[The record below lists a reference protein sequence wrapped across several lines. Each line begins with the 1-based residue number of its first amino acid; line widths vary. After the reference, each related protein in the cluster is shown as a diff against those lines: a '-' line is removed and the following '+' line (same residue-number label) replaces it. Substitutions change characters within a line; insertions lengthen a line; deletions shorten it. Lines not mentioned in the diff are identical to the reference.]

1 MSDSKLSP
9 KRTSLPLAFHA
20 RTYQL
25 PVKGQDL
32 PENGLAFSSGPGR
45 SACWWNRN
53 TSSWRTWQ
61 RCLVEGWTRWQQ
73 PWPKAGTIW
82 NGQLFPRRTVEPP
95 IGAIAGGGWPTP
107 TVQDASNDGG
117 PSQFLRDTIPLNA
130 RVRIGDRANPGKL
143 NPDWVERL
151 MGIDPGYTL
160 PEGPPVDT
168 ILDPERWRDGSWE
181 EGIPRLTQVKDG
193 RRARLKMLGNAVVPQ
208 CVAHLGEMIAI
219 HHRIG
224 QLPF

>member
-1 MSDSKLSP
+1 M
-9 KRTSLPLAFHA
+9 LAEEV
-20 RTYQL
+20 Q
-25 PVKGQDL
+25 
-32 PENGLAFSSGPGR
+32 
-45 SACWWNRN
+45 
-53 TSSWRTWQ
+53 
-61 RCLVEGWTRWQQ
+61 
-73 PWPKAGTIW
+73 
-82 NGQLFPRRTVEPP
+82 
-95 IGAIAGGGWPTP
+95 IAEQKT
-107 TVQDASNDGG
+107 
-117 PSQFLRDTIPLNA
+117 
-130 RVRIGDRANPGKL
+130 GKL

-160 PEGPPVDT
+160 PEGQPVDT
-168 ILDPERWRDGSWE
+168 ILAPERWRDGSWE

>member
-1 MSDSKLSP
+1 MASDA
-9 KRTSLPLAFHA
+9 T
-20 RTYQL
+20 
-25 PVKGQDL
+25 
-32 PENGLAFSSGPGR
+32 SGPDFARSGR
-45 SACWWNRN
+45 KGSGGDD
-53 TSSWRTWQ
+53 
-61 RCLVEGWTRWQQ
+61 LVT
-73 PWPKAGTIW
+73 
-82 NGQLFPRRTVEPP
+82 
-95 IGAIAGGGWPTP
+95 AIAKLELDRGYLDA
-107 TVQDASNDGG
+107 TVQDAEQKTG
-117 PSQFLRDTIPLNA
+117 Q
-130 RVRIGDRANPGKL
+130 L

-219 HHRIG
+219 HHRIS